1 MNLYIWRHNKTYH
14 SHSMIDEPCVLNEFY
29 LDALAVVA
37 APDQETALAMLE
49 VRSEGW
55 RVEDL
60 RKLEPTVLSLDK
72 GGVVFTQ
79 IRGSFDHL

>member
-1 MNLYIWRHNKTYH
+1 
-14 SHSMIDEPCVLNEFY
+14 
-29 LDALAVVA
+29 
-37 APDQETALAMLE
+37 MLE
-49 VRSEGW
+49 VRGEGW